1 MTRKKKKELID
12 SLEKILSEKKSLY
25 LVDIS
30 GLNAPEVFH
39 LRKSLLEAQGN
50 IQLVKNTFLKKAM
63 KIAKKNFNPFYNLLK
78 GGTALI
84 TAEPGNKTIRIMKNF
99 RPITKSQKLLLK
111 GAYVEESFY
120 IGDENFEVLAN
131 IKSREELLKEALHL
145 LQTPVKRLLSIIQS
159 GGCKISS
166 ILHFLARK

>member
-1 MTRKKKKELID
+1 MTIKKKKELIE
-12 SLEKILSEKKSLY
+12 SLESILSEKKSIY

-30 GLNAPEVFH
+30 GLNAKEVFH
-39 LRKSLLEAQGN
+39 LRKSILEAQGK
-50 IQLVKNTFLKKAM
+50 IQFVKNTLLKKA
-63 KIAKKNFNPFYNLLK
+63 IKKNFNPFYNLLK

-84 TAEPGNKTIRIMKNF
+84 TAEPGTGNKTIRIMKNF
-99 RPITKSQKLLLK
+99 RTKLMLK

-145 LQTPVKRLLSIIQS
+145 LQTPIQSLLSIIQS
-159 GGCKISS
+159 GVSS
-166 ILHFLARK
+166 ILHFLASTFSLKN

>member
-1 MTRKKKKELID
+1 MTRKKKKELIE
-12 SLEKILSEKKSLY
+12 SLETILSEKKSIY

-30 GLNAPEVFH
+30 GLNAQEVFH
-39 LRKSLLEAQGN
+39 LRKSLLETQGK
-50 IQLVKNTFLKKAM
+50 IQFVKNTLLKKAM
-63 KIAKKNFNPFYNLLK
+63 KMAKKNFNPFYNFLK

-99 RPITKSQKLLLK
+99 RTKLLLK
-111 GAYVEESFY
+111 GANVEEYFY
-120 IGDENFEVLAN
+120 LGDENFEVLAN

-145 LQTPVKRLLSIIQS
+145 LQTPVKSLLSIIQS

>member
-1 MTRKKKKELID
+1 MTRKKKKELIE
-12 SLEKILSEKKSLY
+12 SLETILSEKKSIY

-30 GLNAPEVFH
+30 GLNAQEVFH
-39 LRKSLLEAQGN
+39 LRKSLLEAQGK
-50 IQLVKNTFLKKAM
+50 IQLVKNTLLKKAM
-63 KIAKKNFNPFYNLLK
+63 AKKNFNPFYNLLK
-78 GGTALI
+78 GVTALI

-99 RPITKSQKLLLK
+99 RTQKLLLK

-145 LQTPVKRLLSIIQS
+145 LQTPVKSLLSIIQS
-159 GGCKISS
+159 GGCKIY
-166 ILHFLARK
+166 

>member
-1 MTRKKKKELID
+1 MTRKKKKELIE
-12 SLEKILSEKKSLY
+12 SLESILSEKKTIY

-30 GLNAPEVFH
+30 GLNAKEVFH
-39 LRKSLLEAQGN
+39 LRKSILEAQGK
-50 IQLVKNTFLKKAM
+50 IQFVKNTLLKKA
-63 KIAKKNFNPFYNLLK
+63 IKKNFNPFYNLLK

-99 RPITKSQKLLLK
+99 RTKLMLK
-111 GAYVEESFY
+111 GAYVEESFF

-145 LQTPVKRLLSIIQS
+145 LQTPIQSLLSIIQS
-159 GGCKISS
+159 GVSS
-166 ILHFLARK
+166 ILHFLASTFSLKN